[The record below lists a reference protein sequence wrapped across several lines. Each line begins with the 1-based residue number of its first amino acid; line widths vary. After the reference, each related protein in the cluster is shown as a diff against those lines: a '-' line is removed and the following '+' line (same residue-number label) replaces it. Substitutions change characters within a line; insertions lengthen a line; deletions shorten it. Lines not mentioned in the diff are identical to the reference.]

1 MWVEIVKKYL
11 NKNLFY
17 VSVIITGLTSF
28 FIGIFYS
35 LFKDS
40 IFEVTANEFLEGT
53 GVLGAYI
60 TESTGRPSETNYFM
74 IALLVSV
81 MFFFIIAF
89 VLSKFLNKK
98 YFYMFNLV
106 SILNVILLFGLFLA
120 SIFVGMSLI
129 FTYIFLIVI
138 FIIYLFAL
146 YSVLD
151 KILKLDLRKK
161 IISLIIFVIPFI
173 IILIIFK
180 LFV

>member
-1 MWVEIVKKYL
+1 MEIVKKYL

-40 IFEVTANEFLEGT
+40 VFEVTANDFLEGT

-74 IALLVSV
+74 IGLLVSII
-81 MFFFIIAF
+81 FFFIIAF

-98 YFYMFNLV
+98 YFYMFNLI
-106 SILNVILLFGLFLA
+106 SILNVILLLGLFFACIL
-120 SIFVGMSLI
+120 VGISLI
-129 FTYIFLIVI
+129 FTYIFLIAI
-138 FIIYLFAL
+138 FILYLFLL
-146 YSVLD
+146 YYVLD
-151 KILKLDLRKK
+151 KIFEIDLRKK
-161 IISLIIFVIPFI
+161 IISLIIIVIPFI
-173 IILIIFK
+173 IILVIFK